1 MATRAINKPLVG
13 SLGPA
18 TARPTGGA
26 AGVLSQI
33 IGALSINFFANLLFF
48 LAMVIGFL
56 HGWLKMRYPH
66 PLMTFAYDI
75 PMTFALVLVLL
86 RLKRKERF
94 FPDSRVSRA
103 IQLLLGLSVL
113 YALLPFGVPWLA
125 RLSSFRG
132 WCFAPLMM
140 LLGYHLIRSVRQ
152 VEVFVWIM
160 ILLGTGT
167 AVYGVFFQSEAEVR
181 SMMALDSQISTRL
194 TGSFYANSQGTA
206 FRHFSTYVTAAVFG
220 TVMAIC
226 TTFAVS
232 RVLVPGASWVER
244 IGLLLCAGL
253 CAYALVLTGSRTSMM
268 LLVLGM
274 LLSAGFSGGAARML
288 VLPVLLA
295 IPVAVGLSLVGAA
308 AMERFGELLNPQA
321 IWGRVF
327 IVVYPMWK
335 MMLEYPLGG
344 GLGRSGHGVP
354 FSFAGIFQ
362 DFEFRPTDGDIGRV
376 MADFGLPGMVV
387 YVVLMYSATADAI
400 RWMWRL
406 RDSNLSVI
414 AAPAGSMLL
423 LSLAQVFTGSPFL
436 GIPAGMLV
444 WIMFGGLRRMVE
456 EYEQKAAIEG
466 DAVEDL
472 PEFVSFIT
480 RKKIASVFQGV
491 PFQLT
496 ENARKRPVREKFVQV
511 GVAPRESPVAAVS
524 REGKPRFLFRR
535 EPRKAK

>member
-1 MATRAINKPLVG
+1 MATRAINKPMMG
-13 SLGPA
+13 SPGV
-18 TARPTGGA
+18 ARGKPGGL
-26 AGVLSQI
+26 AGILKQI
-33 IGALSINFFANLLFF
+33 VGALGFNFFANFLFF
-48 LAMVIGFL
+48 LALVIGFL

-75 PMTFALVLVLL
+75 PMALALVFVLL
-86 RLKRKERF
+86 KLKRRESF
-94 FPDSRVSRA
+94 FPDSKVSRA
-103 IQLLLGLSVL
+103 IQLLLCLSAI
-113 YALLPFGVPWLA
+113 YALLPFEVPWLL

-152 VEVFVWIM
+152 VEVFVWLM
-160 ILLGTGT
+160 ILLGAGT
-167 AVYGVFFQSEAEVR
+167 AIYGIFFQSEAEVR
-181 SMMALDSQISTRL
+181 SMMAADADLSSRL

-220 TVMAIC
+220 SVMAIC
-226 TTFAVS
+226 ATFAVS
-232 RVLVPGASWVER
+232 RMLVPGGSWVER
-244 IGLLLCAGL
+244 VALFACGGFCS
-253 CAYALVLTGSRTSMM
+253 YALVLTGSRTSMA

-274 LLSAGFSGGAARML
+274 VLSAGFSRGAARFL

-295 IPVAVGLSLVGAA
+295 IPVAVGVSLVGGAA
-308 AMERFGELLNPQA
+308 AERFGELLNPSA
-321 IWGRVF
+321 VWGRVY
-327 IVVYPMWK
+327 IVVAPMWS
-335 MMLEYPLGG
+335 MMLENPLGG

-354 FSFAGIFQ
+354 FAFAGMFRN
-362 DFEFRPTDGDIGRV
+362 FEFRATDGDIGRV
-376 MADFGLPGMVV
+376 MADFGIPGLVV
-387 YVVLMYSATADAI
+387 YVVLLYSATTDAL

-423 LSLAQVFTGSPFL
+423 LALAQVFTGSPFL

-456 EYEQKAAIEG
+456 EYERKAATEG

-472 PEFVSFIT
+472 PEFVSFIS
-480 RKKIASVFQGV
+480 RKQIASVYKGAPV
-491 PFQLT
+491 QLT
-496 ENARKRPVREKFVQV
+496 ENARKRPVRERFVQV

-524 REGKPRFLFRR
+524 RAGKPRFLFRR
-535 EPRKAK
+535 EPRKVK

>member
-1 MATRAINKPLVG
+1 MATRAINKPMRG
-13 SLGPA
+13 SLAAPA
-18 TARPTGGA
+18 ASPGGLA
-26 AGVLSQI
+26 GILAQVKGVLS
-33 IGALSINFFANLLFF
+33 LNLFANLLFF
-48 LAMVIGFL
+48 SALVIGFL

-75 PMTFALVLVLL
+75 PMTLALVLVLMK
-86 RLKRKERF
+86 LKRSEKF

-103 IQLLLGLSVL
+103 IQLLLCLSFI
-113 YALLPFGVPWLA
+113 YALLPFGVPWLV

-181 SMMALDSQISTRL
+181 SMMALDSQLSTRL

-220 TVMAIC
+220 SVMAIC
-226 TTFAVS
+226 ATFAVS
-232 RVLVPGASWVER
+232 RVLVPGGSWVER

-253 CAYALVLTGSRTSMM
+253 CSYALVLTGSRTSML
-268 LLVLGM
+268 LLVMGM
-274 LLSAGFSGGAARML
+274 VLSAGFSRGAARIL
-288 VLPVLLA
+288 VLPLLLA
-295 IPVAVGLSLVGAA
+295 IPVVVGLSLVGGA
-308 AMERFGELLNPQA
+308 AMERFGELLNPNA
-321 IWGRVF
+321 LWGRVY
-327 IVVYPMWK
+327 IVVYPMWS
-335 MMLEYPLGG
+335 MVLEHPLGG

-354 FSFAGIFQ
+354 FSFAGMFR
-362 DFEFRPTDGDIGRV
+362 DFEFRGTDGDIGRV
-376 MADFGLPGMVV
+376 MSDFGLPGVIV
-387 YVVLMYSATADAI
+387 YVVLLYSAAADAL

-406 RDSNLSVI
+406 RESNLSVI

-423 LSLAQVFTGSPFL
+423 LSLVQVFTGSPFL

-456 EYEQKAAIEG
+456 EYEQKAALEG

-472 PEFVSFIT
+472 PEFVSFIS
-480 RKKIASVFQGV
+480 RKRIASVFQGAPV
-491 PFQLT
+491 QLT
-496 ENARKRPVREKFVQV
+496 ENVRKRPVREKFVQI
-511 GVAPRESPVAAVS
+511 GVAPRESPVATVS
-524 REGKPRFLFRR
+524 GAGKPRFLFRR
-535 EPRKAK
+535 EPRKVK